1 MVIDSESRARASK
14 AERCLVLGGS
24 GFIGSHLVEALVKA
38 GYKVRTFDARPL
50 PLIDADAAFLE
61 EITGDF
67 LDAPQ
72 VSEAVRGCDYVFH
85 LVSTTLPKTSN
96 ENPLADVRE
105 NLLPTLSMLDAA
117 SLHGVK
123 KVIFLSSG
131 GTIYG
136 IPQTLPIAEE
146 HPKRP
151 LSSYGIVKLTI
162 EHYLHLY
169 HALRGLKYQVLR
181 LSNPFGE
188 RQAIVSSQGVIAVF
202 LGKILKGEAL
212 EVWGDGGVIRDY
224 IYISDVI
231 DAMLLA
237 LTYDGPHREINI
249 GSGQGL
255 SINQVID
262 AIAST
267 TGLTVEKRHLQQRSF
282 DVPASVLCIKKAK
295 AELNWQPRIPFDEGL
310 RRAKA
315 WVEDLIDRD

>member
-1 MVIDSESRARASK
+1 MVIDAASRATASK
-14 AERCLVLGGS
+14 GERCLVLGGS

-38 GYKVRTFDARPL
+38 GYKVRTFDTRPL
-50 PLIDADAAFLE
+50 PVIDTGSAILE
-61 EITGDF
+61 EIRGDF
-67 LDAPQ
+67 LDSAQ
-72 VSEAVRGCDYVFH
+72 VFEAVRGCDYVFH

-96 ENPLADVRE
+96 DNPLADVRE
-105 NLLPTLSMLDAA
+105 NLLPTLSMLNAA
-117 SLHGVK
+117 SVHGVK

-136 IPQTLPIAEE
+136 IPQSLPIAED

-169 HALRGLKYQVLR
+169 HELHGLKYQILR

-188 RQAIVSSQGVIAVF
+188 RQAIASSQGVIAVF
-202 LGKILKGEAL
+202 TAKILKGEAL

-262 AIAST
+262 ALANT
-267 TGLTVEKRHLQQRSF
+267 TGLKVERRHLEARTF
-282 DVPASVLCIKKAK
+282 DVPASVLCIKRAK
-295 AELNWQPRIPFDEGL
+295 AELNWQPRVPFDEGL

-315 WVEDLIDRD
+315 WVQDLIDRD